1 MRLFLVL
8 YVGELSSDL
17 GPAGGSMKATF
28 FVIHIYTHSWMR
40 NSDDSA
46 SFPIFCGKAT
56 SIEPKEISKKILG
69 HAPKN
74 AG

>member
-17 GPAGGSMKATF
+17 APAGGSMKATF
-28 FVIHIYTHSWMR
+28 FVIHIYTLLDG
-40 NSDDSA
+40 NSDHSA
-46 SFPIFCGKAT
+46 SFPIFCGKAGKYRAKGNINKDSWSCT
-56 SIEPKEISKKILG
+56 
-69 HAPKN
+69 KN

>member
-1 MRLFLVL
+1 MNAPLSCSF

-17 GPAGGSMKATF
+17 APAEGSMKATF

-46 SFPIFCGKAT
+46 SFPIFCGKAGKYRAKGN
-56 SIEPKEISKKILG
+56 IKERLLVM
-69 HAPKN
+69 H
-74 AG
+74 